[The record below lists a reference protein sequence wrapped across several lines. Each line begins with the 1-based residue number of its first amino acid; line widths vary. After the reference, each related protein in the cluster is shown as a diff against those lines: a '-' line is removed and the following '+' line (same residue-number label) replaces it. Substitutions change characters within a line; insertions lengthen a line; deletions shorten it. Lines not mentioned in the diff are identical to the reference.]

1 MSLVVCS
8 VSPTSAVLMLLM
20 CNAKQN
26 KERKVS
32 LNFKEDSAQNFN
44 LRLFTNF
51 EATNFATYYSR
62 TLQRCSVSCR
72 AVNKPS
78 RSFTVLGLVTKDPLS
93 HHIALFLSNKFL
105 L

>member
-32 LNFKEDSAQNFN
+32 LNFKGDSAQNFN

-62 TLQRCSVSCR
+62 TLQRCSVSSSR
-72 AVNKPS
+72 AVNKHSQCP
-78 RSFTVLGLVTKDPLS
+78 V
-93 HHIALFLSNKFL
+93 
-105 L
+105 

>member
-32 LNFKEDSAQNFN
+32 LNFKGDSAQNFN

-62 TLQRCSVSCR
+62 TTLQRCSVSSSR
-72 AVNKPS
+72 AVNKHSQCP
-78 RSFTVLGLVTKDPLS
+78 V
-93 HHIALFLSNKFL
+93 
-105 L
+105 

>member
-32 LNFKEDSAQNFN
+32 LNFKGDSAQNFN

-51 EATNFATYYSR
+51 EATNFATYYSPEH
-62 TLQRCSVSCR
+62 CSAAARYRVELLTNLREVSQCT
-72 AVNKPS
+72 A
-78 RSFTVLGLVTKDPLS
+78 
-93 HHIALFLSNKFL
+93 
-105 L
+105 